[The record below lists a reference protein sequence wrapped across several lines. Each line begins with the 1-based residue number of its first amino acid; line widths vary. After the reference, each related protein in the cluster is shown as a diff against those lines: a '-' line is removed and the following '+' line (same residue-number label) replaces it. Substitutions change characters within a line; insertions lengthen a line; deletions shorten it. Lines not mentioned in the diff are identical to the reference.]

1 MNTQPIKIGS
11 KVLDFSLPGVDG
23 KNHGPDEF
31 KGKKAVAVIFSCN
44 HCPYVQAYEDR
55 MVELQRDY
63 AAKGV
68 QLVAIN
74 SNETKNF
81 PEDDFSHMVKR
92 AKDKKFNFPYLR
104 DEDQSV
110 AKAYGPARTPEVF
123 LFDQDFV
130 LRYHGGIDDNYQN
143 PAKVKRKYMREA
155 LDDILAGK
163 PVRTKETA
171 AVGCSIKWL

>member
-1 MNTQPIKIGS
+1 MNLQTLKVGS
-11 KVLDFSLPGVDG
+11 KAPAFDLTGVDG
-23 KNHGPDEF
+23 KKRGLDEY
-31 KGKKAVAVIFSCN
+31 KDRKAVAVIFSSN
-44 HCPYVQAYEDR
+44 HCPYAQAYEDR
-55 MVELQRDY
+55 IVELQRDY
-63 AAKGV
+63 ASKGV
-68 QLVAIN
+68 QLIVIN

-81 PEDDFSHMVKR
+81 PEDDFPHMVKR

-123 LFDQDFV
+123 LFDQDMV
-130 LRYHGGIDDNYQN
+130 LRYHGAIDDNYQD
-143 PAKVKRKYMREA
+143 PVKVKRRYMREA
-155 LDDILAGK
+155 LDDLLAGK

>member
-1 MNTQPIKIGS
+1 MNTQPLKLGS
-11 KVLDFSLPGVDG
+11 KASNFILLGVDG
-23 KNHGPDEF
+23 KKHSPEEF

-44 HCPYVQAYEDR
+44 HCPYVQAYEER
-55 MVELQRDY
+55 MVEIQRDY
-63 AAKGV
+63 ASRGV
-68 QLVAIN
+68 QLIAIN

-81 PEDDFSHMVKR
+81 PEDDFPHMVKR

-104 DEDQSV
+104 DEDQGV

-123 LFDQDFV
+123 LFGQDLV
-130 LRYHGGIDDNYQN
+130 LRYHGGIDDNYQD

-155 LDDILAGK
+155 LDDLLAGK

-171 AVGCSIKWL
+171 PVGCSIKWL

>member
-1 MNTQPIKIGS
+1 MNLQTLKVGS
-11 KVLDFSLPGVDG
+11 KAPAFDLPGIDG
-23 KNHGPDEF
+23 KKHDLDEF

-55 MVELQRDY
+55 MVDLQRDY
-63 AAKGV
+63 GPKGMH
-68 QLVAIN
+68 LIAIN

-81 PEDDFSHMVKR
+81 PEDDFAHMVKR

-104 DEDQSV
+104 DEDQS
-110 AKAYGPARTPEVF
+110 AARAYGPAKTPEVF
-123 LFDQDFV
+123 LFDQDMV
-130 LRYHGGIDDNYQN
+130 LRYHGAIDDNYQD

-155 LDDILAGK
+155 LDDLLAGK

>member
-1 MNTQPIKIGS
+1 MNLQTLKVGS
-11 KVLDFSLPGVDG
+11 KAPAFDLPGVDG
-23 KNHGPDEF
+23 RKHGLDEYRDRN
-31 KGKKAVAVIFSCN
+31 AVAVIFSCN
-44 HCPYVQAYEDR
+44 HCPYAQAYEDR

-68 QLVAIN
+68 QLIAIN

-81 PEDDFSHMVKR
+81 PEDDFPHMVKR

-104 DEDQSV
+104 DEDQAV
-110 AKAYGPARTPEVF
+110 ANAYGPARTPEVF
-123 LFDQDFV
+123 LFDQDFT
-130 LRYHGGIDDNYQN
+130 LRYHGAIDDNYQD

-163 PVRTKETA
+163 AVRTKETA

>member
-1 MNTQPIKIGS
+1 MPS
-11 KVLDFSLPGVDG
+11 FALPGVDG
-23 KNHGPDEF
+23 KNYGPDDF
-31 KGKKAVAVIFSCN
+31 KGKKALAVIFSCN

-55 MVELQRDY
+55 MVEIQRDY
-63 AAKGV
+63 ASKGV
-68 QLVAIN
+68 QLIAIN

-81 PEDDFSHMVKR
+81 PEDDFAHMVKR
-92 AKDKKFNFPYLR
+92 AKDKEFNFPYLR
-104 DEDQSV
+104 DENQSV

-130 LRYHGGIDDNYQN
+130 LRYHGAIDDNYQD
-143 PAKVKRKYMREA
+143 PAKVKRKYVREA

-163 PVRTKETA
+163 PPRTKETS